1 MSEIKSILSAQT
13 SLNEKT
19 SGSISSTEPVA
30 YLSTEPKEK
39 YYVIDTNI
47 IIDNP
52 DIIPTKRGF
61 KKLAIQNIDLKN
73 SCIVVPDTVLHELKS
88 FRHESSERSFIA
100 GKVLSRIDEL
110 VQSVLADES
119 SKLGRDPIFYI
130 GNQIAFENCSRAFMI
145 IKSTESAV
153 VSWDFEP
160 VNMDEQIFLQTLDLA
175 RCLKEGKQAK
185 NEPEALNKKI
195 RLVTNDKEMRICAV
209 AHNIKSLPLETDPK
223 FKFTGRRKCVI
234 PPDLYNNFMQK
245 GGFITLEEWEARMPN
260 EPLLTPNEFIEF
272 SCEDGS
278 DYEDVNYSKGKF
290 WNIGR
295 LDVSGDEDKIVHLN
309 SLLNGKL
316 KSFLEPLS
324 PGQAMYLDAIYNK
337 DIKFI
342 LASGATGSGKTYI
355 PTVEGMY
362 QVQKGIYDVI
372 PVIASMS
379 IGDDGVGTLPGG
391 VKEKLSIKS
400 GNILSALISYHKAY
414 PDDPCNPKVIDDDTK
429 QSPMHQAFIHK
440 KNWSLREEDDDGY
453 SIYNEEK
460 TFTYSS
466 GKKRK
471 QQSKKD
477 NKDKHFNKPVTSS
490 QRTAQDI
497 IEEKAELSFDRSFRS
512 EPLFYIRGK
521 NYMDKFIIVDEAQ
534 SMRNEEIKSII
545 TRLAQGSKMIFTGD
559 ESQPHPSAQNIN
571 QNHNGILFTRRALR
585 GVSGAAQIPMDEDDI
600 VRSSIIRE
608 ILENIRS
615 GESDLFNNEDD
626 DNYVTD

>member
-19 SGSISSTEPVA
+19 SGSISSTESVA

-73 SCIVVPDTVLHELKS
+73 SCIVIPDTVLHELKG
-88 FRHESSERSFIA
+88 FRNESSERSFIA
-100 GKVLSRIDEL
+100 GKVINRIDEL
-110 VQSVLADES
+110 QQSVLNNQD
-119 SKLGRDPIFYI
+119 KLGCDPYIDI
-130 GNQIAFENCSRAFMI
+130 GNQIAFKNCSRAFMV

-175 RCLKEGKQAK
+175 CYLVKSKQAK
-185 NEPEALNKKI
+185 NELEALNEKI
-195 RLVTNDKEMRICAV
+195 RLVTNDKEMRICAM

-309 SLLNGKL
+309 SYLNSKQKPFL
-316 KSFLEPLS
+316 KAKT
-324 PGQAMYLDAIYNK
+324 PGQAMYLDTIYNK
-337 DIKFI
+337 NIDMI
-342 LASGATGSGKTYI
+342 LVSGCPGTGKTFI
-355 PTVEGMY
+355 AAIEGMK
-362 QVQKGIYDVI
+362 QVQKGDYDIVS
-372 PVIASMS
+372 VIASEVR
-379 IGDDGVGTLPGG
+379 GDDGVGTLPGDLE
-391 VKEKLSIKS
+391 EKMSIKS
-400 GNILSALISYHKAY
+400 ANIINALLIYHEIY
-414 PDDPCNPKVIDDDTK
+414 DDDPCNNSTLIDQPHEEITH
-429 QSPMHQAFIHK
+429 QSYIHD
-440 KNWSLREEDDDGY
+440 KNWIYEDDDEY
-453 SIYNEEK
+453 TMIDKKE
-460 TFTYSS
+460 TFTCRTS
-466 GKKRK
+466 KKRK
-471 QQSKKD
+471 HEEKNKSK
-477 NKDKHFNKPVTSS
+477 NKYSEKSSSS
-490 QRTAQDI
+490 QPRIKQQRLED
-497 IEEKAELSFDRSFRS
+497 KANLSYQKYFRS
-512 EPLFYIRGK
+512 IPIFYIKGK
-521 NYMDKFIIVDEAQ
+521 SFQNDFIIVDEAQ
-534 SMRNEEIKSII
+534 DMTNEQMLSAM
-545 TRLAQGSKMIFTGD
+545 TRIGEGSKMIFTGD
-559 ESQPHPSAQNIN
+559 ESQPHPYAKGVNKY
-571 QNHNGILFTRRALR
+571 HNGILYARRALKGIPR
-585 GVSGAAQIPMDEDDI
+585 AAQIFMDENDI
-600 VRSSIIRE
+600 VRSSIIGQ
-608 ILENIRS
+608 ILDNLKPLGLEWEN
-615 GESDLFNNEDD
+615 
-626 DNYVTD
+626 DNDYVKD

>member
-13 SLNEKT
+13 SLKEKT
-19 SGSISSTEPVA
+19 SGSISSAESVA

-278 DYEDVNYSKGKF
+278 NYEDVNYSKGKF

-309 SLLNGKL
+309 SYLNSKQKPFL
-316 KSFLEPLS
+316 KAKT
-324 PGQAMYLDAIYNK
+324 PGQAMYLDSIYNK
-337 DIKFI
+337 NIDMI
-342 LASGATGSGKTYI
+342 LVSGCPGTGKTFI
-355 PTVEGMY
+355 AAIEGMK
-362 QVQKGIYDVI
+362 QVQKGDYDIVS
-372 PVIASMS
+372 VVASEVR
-379 IGDDGVGTLPGG
+379 GDDGVGTLPGDLE
-391 VKEKLSIKS
+391 EKMSIKS
-400 GNILSALISYHKAY
+400 ANIINALLIYHEIY
-414 PDDPCNPKVIDDDTK
+414 DDDPCNNSTLIDQPHEEITH
-429 QSPMHQAFIHK
+429 QSYIHD
-440 KNWSLREEDDDGY
+440 KNWIYEDDDEY
-453 SIYNEEK
+453 TMIDKKE
-460 TFTYSS
+460 TFTCRTS
-466 GKKRK
+466 KKRK
-471 QQSKKD
+471 
-477 NKDKHFNKPVTSS
+477 H
-490 QRTAQDI
+490 
-497 IEEKAELSFDRSFRS
+497 EEKNKSKNKYSEKSSSPQPRVKQQRLEDKANLSYQKSFRS
-512 EPLFYIRGK
+512 IPIFYIKGK
-521 NYMDKFIIVDEAQ
+521 SFQNDFIIVDEAQ
-534 SMRNEEIKSII
+534 DMTNEQMLSAM
-545 TRLAQGSKMIFTGD
+545 TRIGEGSKMIFTGD
-559 ESQPHPSAQNIN
+559 ESQPHPYAKGVNKH
-571 QNHNGILFTRRALR
+571 HNGILYARRALKGIPR
-585 GVSGAAQIPMDEDDI
+585 AAQIFMDENDI
-600 VRSSIIRE
+600 VRSSIIGQILDNLKPLGLDRE
-608 ILENIRS
+608 N
-615 GESDLFNNEDD
+615 DNDYVED
-626 DNYVTD
+626 

>member
-73 SCIVVPDTVLHELKS
+73 SCIVIPDTVLHELKS
-88 FRHESSERSFIA
+88 FRSESSERGFIA
-100 GKVLSRIDEL
+100 GKVINRIDEL
-110 VQSVLADES
+110 QQSVLNNQD
-119 SKLGRDPIFYI
+119 KLGCDPHIDI
-130 GNQIAFENCSRAFMI
+130 GNQIAFKNCSRAFMV

-153 VSWDFEP
+153 TAWDFEP

-175 RCLKEGKQAK
+175 FCLAKAKKTK
-185 NEPEALNKKI
+185 NEIDALNEKI
-195 RLVTNDKEMRICAV
+195 RLVTNDKEMRICAM

-309 SLLNGKL
+309 SLLNGKF
-316 KSFLEPLS
+316 KPFLEPLS

-362 QVQKGIYDVI
+362 QVQKGLYDVI

-379 IGDDGVGTLPGG
+379 IGNDGVGTLPGG

-414 PDDPCNPKVIDDDTK
+414 PDDPCNPKVIDDDTE
-429 QSPMHQAFIHK
+429 QSLMHQAFIHK
-440 KNWSLREEDDDGY
+440 KNWSLQEEDDDGY

-490 QRTAQDI
+490 QRTTQDI

-512 EPLFYIRGK
+512 EPLYYIRGK

-545 TRLAQGSKMIFTGD
+545 TRLAEGSKMIFTGD

-571 QNHNGILFTRRALR
+571 HHHNGILFARRALR
-585 GVSGAAQIPMDEDDI
+585 GISGAAQIPMDEDDI
-600 VRSSIIRE
+600 VRSSIIKE

-615 GESDLFNNEDD
+615 GESDLFDNEDD
-626 DNYVTD
+626 DNYITD

>member
-1 MSEIKSILSAQT
+1 
-13 SLNEKT
+13 
-19 SGSISSTEPVA
+19 
-30 YLSTEPKEK
+30 
-39 YYVIDTNI
+39 
-47 IIDNP
+47 
-52 DIIPTKRGF
+52 
-61 KKLAIQNIDLKN
+61 
-73 SCIVVPDTVLHELKS
+73 
-88 FRHESSERSFIA
+88 
-100 GKVLSRIDEL
+100 
-110 VQSVLADES
+110 
-119 SKLGRDPIFYI
+119 
-130 GNQIAFENCSRAFMI
+130 
-145 IKSTESAV
+145 
-153 VSWDFEP
+153 
-160 VNMDEQIFLQTLDLA
+160 
-175 RCLKEGKQAK
+175 
-185 NEPEALNKKI
+185 
-195 RLVTNDKEMRICAV
+195 
-209 AHNIKSLPLETDPK
+209 
-223 FKFTGRRKCVI
+223 
-234 PPDLYNNFMQK
+234 MQK

-278 DYEDVNYSKGKF
+278 DYEDVNDSKGKF

-316 KSFLEPLS
+316 KPFLEPLS

-414 PDDPCNPKVIDDDTK
+414 PDDPCNPKVIDDNTE
-429 QSPMHQAFIHK
+429 QSLMHQAFIHK
-440 KNWSLREEDDDGY
+440 KNWSLQEEDDDGY

-545 TRLAQGSKMIFTGD
+545 TRLAEGSKMIFTGD

-571 QNHNGILFTRRALR
+571 HHHNGILFARRALR

-600 VRSSIIRE
+600 VRSSIIKE

>member
-73 SCIVVPDTVLHELKS
+73 SCIVIPDTVLHELKS
-88 FRHESSERSFIA
+88 FRSESSERGFIA
-100 GKVLSRIDEL
+100 GKVINRIDEL
-110 VQSVLADES
+110 QQSVLNNQD
-119 SKLGRDPIFYI
+119 KLSYDSYIDI
-130 GNQIAFENCSRAFMI
+130 GNQIAFKNCSRAFMV
-145 IKSTESAV
+145 IKSTKSAV
-153 VSWDFEP
+153 TAWNFEP
-160 VNMDEQIFLQTLDLA
+160 VNMDERIFLQTLDLA
-175 RCLKEGKQAK
+175 FCLAKANQTK
-185 NEPEALNKKI
+185 NEIDALNEKI
-195 RLVTNDKEMRICAV
+195 RLVTNDKEMRICAM

-278 DYEDVNYSKGKF
+278 DYEDINYSKGKF

-309 SLLNGKL
+309 SLLNGKF
-316 KSFLEPLS
+316 KPFLEPLS

-362 QVQKGIYDVI
+362 QVQKGLYDVI

-379 IGDDGVGTLPGG
+379 IGNDGVGTLPGG
-391 VKEKLSIKS
+391 VKEKLSI
-400 GNILSALISYHKAY
+400 N
-414 PDDPCNPKVIDDDTK
+414 
-429 QSPMHQAFIHK
+429 
-440 KNWSLREEDDDGY
+440 
-453 SIYNEEK
+453 
-460 TFTYSS
+460 
-466 GKKRK
+466 
-471 QQSKKD
+471 
-477 NKDKHFNKPVTSS
+477 S
-490 QRTAQDI
+490 QC
-497 IEEKAELSFDRSFRS
+497 L
-512 EPLFYIRGK
+512 
-521 NYMDKFIIVDEAQ
+521 N
-534 SMRNEEIKSII
+534 
-545 TRLAQGSKMIFTGD
+545 
-559 ESQPHPSAQNIN
+559 
-571 QNHNGILFTRRALR
+571 
-585 GVSGAAQIPMDEDDI
+585 
-600 VRSSIIRE
+600 
-608 ILENIRS
+608 
-615 GESDLFNNEDD
+615 
-626 DNYVTD
+626 

>member
-13 SLNEKT
+13 SLKEKT
-19 SGSISSTEPVA
+19 SGSISSAESVA

-234 PPDLYNNFMQK
+234 PPNLYNNFMQK

-278 DYEDVNYSKGKF
+278 NYEDVNYSKGKF

-309 SLLNGKL
+309 SYLNSKQKPFL
-316 KSFLEPLS
+316 KAKT
-324 PGQAMYLDAIYNK
+324 PGQAMYLDSIYNK
-337 DIKFI
+337 NIDMI
-342 LASGATGSGKTYI
+342 LVSGCPGTGKTFI
-355 PTVEGMY
+355 AAIEGMK
-362 QVQKGIYDVI
+362 QVQKGDYDIVS
-372 PVIASMS
+372 VVASEVR
-379 IGDDGVGTLPGG
+379 GDDGVGTLPGDLE
-391 VKEKLSIKS
+391 EKMSIKS
-400 GNILSALISYHKAY
+400 ANIINALLIYHEIY
-414 PDDPCNPKVIDDDTK
+414 DDDPCNNSTLIDQPHEEITH
-429 QSPMHQAFIHK
+429 QSYIHD
-440 KNWSLREEDDDGY
+440 KNWIYEDDDEY
-453 SIYNEEK
+453 TMIDKKE
-460 TFTYSS
+460 TFTCRTS
-466 GKKRK
+466 KKRK
-471 QQSKKD
+471 
-477 NKDKHFNKPVTSS
+477 H
-490 QRTAQDI
+490 
-497 IEEKAELSFDRSFRS
+497 EEKNKSKNKYSEKSSSPQPRVKQQRLEDKANLSYQKSFRS
-512 EPLFYIRGK
+512 IPIFYIKGK
-521 NYMDKFIIVDEAQ
+521 SFQNDFIIVDEAQ
-534 SMRNEEIKSII
+534 DMTNEQMLSAM
-545 TRLAQGSKMIFTGD
+545 TRIGEGSKMIFTGD
-559 ESQPHPSAQNIN
+559 ESQPHPYAKGVNK
-571 QNHNGILFTRRALR
+571 NHNGILYARRALKGIPR
-585 GVSGAAQIPMDEDDI
+585 AAQIFMDENDI
-600 VRSSIIRE
+600 VRSSIIGQILDNLKPLGLDRE
-608 ILENIRS
+608 N
-615 GESDLFNNEDD
+615 DNDYVED
-626 DNYVTD
+626 